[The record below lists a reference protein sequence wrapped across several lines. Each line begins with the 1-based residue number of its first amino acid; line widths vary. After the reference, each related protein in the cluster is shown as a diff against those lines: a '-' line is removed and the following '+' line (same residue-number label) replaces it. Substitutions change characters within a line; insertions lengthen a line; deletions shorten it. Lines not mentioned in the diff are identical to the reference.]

1 MKKLFMALAIA
12 LVLVPGISL
21 AATMQAASSEEGS
34 LTVSTQAKNVYL
46 AGNAVNFAGKTAE
59 DLVTVGNT
67 ISVAGDVNS
76 SLMAAGNTVTVSGP
90 VGQSVRVAGAN
101 ITIQNS
107 VGSDLMAAGASVVVD
122 KNSVIGDDLYVAS
135 GTLDLFGTVNGNVY
149 ATGSKIN
156 INGTVNG
163 NVIIK
168 DAESVILGDK
178 AIVGGDLNYS
188 SSKLADINPE
198 AKIGGETN
206 FNMLAVPKVDKN
218 LIFGLIST
226 FSIMMILG
234 SFFILWL
241 IIALV
246 PKMMTGFVEDS
257 AKDAWKKIGIAFI
270 ALVVT
275 PIAAITLMISVIG
288 LPIGLLLMGVYSLV
302 LGFAKLVAPIYVGS
316 YLFKWLSKDKKLKV
330 TWLTVLVGVAVSGL
344 VALIPGIGGTVLFII
359 FLMSLG
365 QIVLCINNWFKSNK

>member
-1 MKKLFMALAIA
+1 MKKLFIALAIA
-12 LVLVPGISL
+12 LILVPGISL

-59 DLVTVGNT
+59 DFVAVGNT
-67 ISVAGDVNS
+67 ISVAGDVNG
-76 SLMAAGNTVTVSGP
+76 SLMVAGNTVTVSGP
-90 VGQSVRVAGAN
+90 VGQSARVAGAN

-163 NVIIK
+163 SVIIK
-168 DAESVILGDK
+168 DAETVILGDK

-188 SSKLADINPE
+188 SSKLANINPE

-206 FNMLAVPKVDKN
+206 FNMLAVPKADKN

-234 SFFILWL
+234 SFFVLWL
-241 IIALV
+241 VIAIL
-246 PKMMTGFVEDS
+246 PKMMTKFVEDS
-257 AKDAWKKIGIAFI
+257 LVDRWKKIGIAFI
-270 ALVVT
+270 ALVVA
-275 PIAAITLMISVIG
+275 PIAAVTLMISVIG
-288 LPIGLLLMGVYSLV
+288 LPVGLLLMGVYSLI
-302 LGFAKLVAPIYVGS
+302 LGFAKLVAPIFIGS
-316 YLFKWLSKDKKLKV
+316 YLFALLSKDKKIKV
-330 TWLTVLVGVAVSGL
+330 TWLTVLIGVLASGFIMLVPFVGNA
-344 VALIPGIGGTVLFII
+344 VLFIV

>member
-1 MKKLFMALAIA
+1 MKKLIMALAMA
-12 LVLVPGISL
+12 LIIVPGISL
-21 AATMQAASSEEGS
+21 AATMQAATSEEGS

-59 DLVTVGNT
+59 DLAAVGNT
-67 ISVAGDVNS
+67 ISVAGDVKS
-76 SLMAAGNTVTVSGP
+76 SLMVAGNTVTVSGP
-90 VGQSVRVAGAN
+90 VGQSARVAGAN
-101 ITIQNS
+101 ITIQNT
-107 VGSDLMAAGASVVVD
+107 VGSDLLAAGASVVID

-168 DAESVILGDK
+168 DAETVILGDQ

-188 SSKLADINPE
+188 SNKLANINAE

-206 FNMLAVPKVDKN
+206 FNMLATPNVDKN

-226 FSIMMILG
+226 FSVMMILG
-234 SFFILWL
+234 SFFVLWL
-241 IIALV
+241 LIVLL
-246 PKMMTGFVEDS
+246 PKMMTKFVEDS
-257 AKDAWKKIGIAFI
+257 AVDAWKKIGIAFI

-275 PIAAITLMISVIG
+275 PVAAITLMISVIG
-288 LPIGLLLMGVYSLV
+288 LPIGLLLMGVYTLV
-302 LGFAKLVAPIYVGS
+302 LGFAKLVAPVYVGS
-316 YLFKWLSKDKKLKV
+316 YLFKMLSKDKKLKV
-330 TWLTVLVGVAVSGL
+330 TLLTVLVGVLASGCIML
-344 VALIPGIGGTVLFII
+344 VPFVGSTVLFII

-365 QIVLCINNWFKSNK
+365 QVVLCVNNWFKSNK